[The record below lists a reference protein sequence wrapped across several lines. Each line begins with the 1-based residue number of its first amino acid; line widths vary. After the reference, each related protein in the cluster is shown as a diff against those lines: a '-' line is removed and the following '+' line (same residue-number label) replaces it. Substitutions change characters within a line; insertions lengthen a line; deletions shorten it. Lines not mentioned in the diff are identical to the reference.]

1 MAYSP
6 LLQRLL
12 QSLQCLPG
20 VGARTS
26 QRMAFYLLQRDRE
39 GARGLAQALEEAI
52 SKIGECEQ
60 CRMLSEEPV
69 CRLCA
74 SADRDAGLMC
84 VVESPADVM
93 AIEESAVFRG
103 HYFVL
108 HGRLSP
114 LDGIGPEELRLE
126 VFEQRIAHGEVREI
140 ILATSSTVEG
150 EATAGYLASLARESG
165 IIVSRIAHG
174 VPIGGELEYVDRSTL
189 SRAIASR
196 QNLSNEPGQ

>member
-6 LLQRLL
+6 LLQHLL
-12 QSLQCLPG
+12 QALQCLPG

-26 QRMAFYLLQRDRE
+26 QRMAFYLLQRDRD
-39 GARGLAQALEEAI
+39 GARNLANALTDAI
-52 SKIGECEQ
+52 ENIGECER

-69 CRLCA
+69 CRLCL
-74 SADRDAGLMC
+74 SADRDATVLC

-93 AIEESAVFRG
+93 AIEESGVFRG

-114 LDGIGPEELRLE
+114 LDGIGPEELRLQI
-126 VFEQRIAHGEVREI
+126 FEERVAAAGVSEI

-150 EATAGYLASLARESG
+150 EATSGYLASLAQTHGVR
-165 IIVSRIAHG
+165 VSRIAHG

-189 SRAIASR
+189 SRAIAGRNSV
-196 QNLSNEPGQ
+196 SAE

>member
-6 LLQRLL
+6 LLQNLL
-12 QSLQCLPG
+12 QALRCLPG
-20 VGARTS
+20 VGGRTA

-39 GARGLAQALEEAI
+39 GARALVAALDAALEQ
-52 SKIGECEQ
+52 IGECER
-60 CRMLSEEPV
+60 CRMLSEETL
-69 CRLCA
+69 CRLCRA
-74 SADRDAGLMC
+74 HDRDAALLC

-93 AIEESAVFRG
+93 AIEESGVFRG
-103 HYFVL
+103 QYFVL

-114 LDGIGPEELRLE
+114 LDGVGPQELGLHA
-126 VFEQRIAHGEVREI
+126 FEQRVAEAGVREV

-150 EATAGYLASLARESG
+150 EATAGYLASLAQARG
-165 IIVSRIAHG
+165 VGVSRIAHG

-196 QNLSNEPGQ
+196 LSLGSD

>member
-1 MAYSP
+1 
-6 LLQRLL
+6 
-12 QSLQCLPG
+12 
-20 VGARTS
+20 
-26 QRMAFYLLQRDRE
+26 MAFHLLQRDRE
-39 GARGLAQALEEAI
+39 GARVLAQALEEAI
-52 SKIGECEQ
+52 RDIGECEQ
-60 CRMLSEEPV
+60 CRMLSEEQL

-74 SADRDAGLMC
+74 SADRDAKLMC

-93 AIEESAVFRG
+93 AIEESGVFSG

-126 VFEQRIAHGEVREI
+126 IFEQRLARGEVKEI

-150 EATAGYLASLARESG
+150 EATAGYLASLAKESG
-165 IIVSRIAHG
+165 VSVSRIAHG
-174 VPIGGELEYVDRSTL
+174 VPVGGELEYVDRSTL

-196 QNLSNEPGQ
+196 RSLGDE

>member
-39 GARGLAQALEEAI
+39 GALGLAQALEEAI
-52 SKIGECEQ
+52 RDIGECEQ
-60 CRMLSEEPV
+60 CRMLSEEQL

-74 SADRDAGLMC
+74 SADRDAGMIC

-93 AIEESAVFRG
+93 AIEDSGVFSG

-126 VFEQRIAHGEVREI
+126 IFEQRLARGEVKEI

-150 EATAGYLASLARESG
+150 EATAGYLASLAKESG
-165 IIVSRIAHG
+165 VSVSRIAHG
-174 VPIGGELEYVDRSTL
+174 VPVGGELEYVDRSTL
-189 SRAIASR
+189 SRAIAARRS
-196 QNLSNEPGQ
+196 LGDE

>member
-1 MAYSP
+1 VAYSP

-39 GARGLAQALEEAI
+39 GALGLAQALQEAI
-52 SKIGECEQ
+52 RDIGECEQ
-60 CRMLSEEPV
+60 CRMLSEEQL

-93 AIEESAVFRG
+93 AIEESGVFSG

-126 VFEQRIAHGEVREI
+126 IFEQRLARGEVKEI

-150 EATAGYLASLARESG
+150 EATAGYLASLAKESG
-165 IIVSRIAHG
+165 VSVSRIAHG
-174 VPIGGELEYVDRSTL
+174 VPVGGELEYVDRSTL

-196 QNLSNEPGQ
+196 RSLGDE

>member
-1 MAYSP
+1 VAYSP
-6 LLQRLL
+6 LLQHLL
-12 QSLQCLPG
+12 QALQCLPG

-26 QRMAFYLLQRDRE
+26 QRMAFYLLQRDRD
-39 GARGLAQALEEAI
+39 GARNLANALTDAI
-52 SKIGECEQ
+52 ENIGECER
-60 CRMLSEEPV
+60 CRMLSEEPL

-74 SADRDAGLMC
+74 SVDRDATVLC

-93 AIEESAVFRG
+93 AIEESGVFRG

-114 LDGIGPEELRLE
+114 LDGIGPEELRLQI
-126 VFEQRIAHGEVREI
+126 FEERVAAAGVSEI

-150 EATAGYLASLARESG
+150 EATSGYLASLAQSHGVR
-165 IIVSRIAHG
+165 VSRIAHG

-189 SRAIASR
+189 SRAIAGRNSM
-196 QNLSNEPGQ
+196 NAE

>member
-6 LLQRLL
+6 LLRHLL
-12 QSLQCLPG
+12 QALQCLPG

-26 QRMAFYLLQRDRE
+26 QRMAFHLLQRDRE
-39 GARGLAQALEEAI
+39 GARQLAGALADAI
-52 SKIGECEQ
+52 DKIGECER

-69 CRLCA
+69 CGLCA
-74 SADRDAGLMC
+74 SADRDSALLC

-93 AIEESAVFRG
+93 AIEESGVFRG
-103 HYFVL
+103 RYFVL

-114 LDGIGPEELRLE
+114 LDGVGPEELHLH
-126 VFEQRIAHGEVREI
+126 VFEERLGENDVAEI

-150 EATAGYLASLARESG
+150 EATAGYLASLAKSHNVS
-165 IIVSRIAHG
+165 VSRIAHG

-189 SRAIASR
+189 SRAIAGRNSMA
-196 QNLSNEPGQ
+196 PD

>member
-1 MAYSP
+1 
-6 LLQRLL
+6 
-12 QSLQCLPG
+12 
-20 VGARTS
+20 
-26 QRMAFYLLQRDRE
+26 MAFYLLQRDRE

-52 SKIGECEQ
+52 REIGECEQ
-60 CRMLSEEPV
+60 CRMLSEESI

-74 SADRDAGLMC
+74 STDRDAGLMC
-84 VVESPADVM
+84 VVESPADVV
-93 AIEESAVFRG
+93 AIEESAIFSG

-114 LDGIGPEELRLE
+114 LDGIGPQELRLE
-126 VFEQRIAHGEVREI
+126 VFEQRLAVGKVREI

-150 EATAGYLASLARESG
+150 EATAGYLASLAREAGVS
-165 IIVSRIAHG
+165 VSRIAHG

-196 QNLSNEPGQ
+196 QSLGEE

>member
-6 LLQRLL
+6 LLQHLL
-12 QSLQCLPG
+12 QALQCLPG

-26 QRMAFYLLQRDRE
+26 QRMAFYLLQRDRD
-39 GARGLAQALEEAI
+39 GARNLANALNDAI
-52 SKIGECEQ
+52 ENIGECER
-60 CRMLSEEPV
+60 CRMLSEESL

-74 SADRDAGLMC
+74 SADRDATLLC

-93 AIEESAVFRG
+93 AIEESGVFRG

-114 LDGIGPEELRLE
+114 LDGIGPEELRLQI
-126 VFEQRIAHGEVREI
+126 FEERVAADGVSEI

-150 EATAGYLASLARESG
+150 EATSGYLASLAQAHGVR
-165 IIVSRIAHG
+165 VSRIAHG

-189 SRAIASR
+189 SRAIAGRNNVSAD
-196 QNLSNEPGQ
+196 

>member
-6 LLQRLL
+6 LLQHLL
-12 QSLQCLPG
+12 QALQCLPG

-26 QRMAFYLLQRDRE
+26 QRMAFYLLQRDRG
-39 GARGLAQALEEAI
+39 GAQELAGALLDAI
-52 SKIGECEQ
+52 ENIGECDR
-60 CRMLSEEPV
+60 CRMLSEEAT

-74 SADRDAGLMC
+74 SADRDATLIC

-93 AIEESAVFRG
+93 AIEESGIFRG

-114 LDGIGPEELRLE
+114 LDGIGPEELRLDI
-126 VFEQRIAHGEVREI
+126 FEERIAADNVAEV

-150 EATAGYLASLARESG
+150 EATAGYLASLAQSRG
-165 IIVSRIAHG
+165 VTVSRIAHG

-189 SRAIASR
+189 SRAIAGRNSI
-196 QNLSNEPGQ
+196 GTD